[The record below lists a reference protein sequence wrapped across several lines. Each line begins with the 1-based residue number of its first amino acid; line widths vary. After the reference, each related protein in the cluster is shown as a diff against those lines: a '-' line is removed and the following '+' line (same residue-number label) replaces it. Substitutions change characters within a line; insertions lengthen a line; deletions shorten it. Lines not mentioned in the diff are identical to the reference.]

1 MQFEKHALKMI
12 IVIMIVI
19 INKTLIEKRNLIEN
33 YFQMSEKL
41 KILSKITI
49 NQTRSEFDKSKK

>member
-33 YFQMSEKL
+33 YFQISEKL

>member
-12 IVIMIVI
+12 IIIMIVI

>member
-12 IVIMIVI
+12 IIIMIVI

-33 YFQMSEKL
+33 YFQISEKL